1 MGSASQ
7 PGRSSEVAR
16 ALQPWFSRHR
26 RRFAFRSRPTPYK
39 ILLAEILLRKTR
51 GASVNDVFQRIYRRY
66 PRPAVLASAE
76 ISDLRRMIAPIG
88 LPNRATTLVSL
99 GRALVTQHGGRV
111 PHTRP
116 ELLALPGVG
125 PYAAG
130 AVLSAGFGVPTPMVD
145 GPIGRVLRRFGGID
159 DNGRAAYYDK
169 RVWALAEQLLPETG
183 VREYQFALLDLSA
196 LLCRPGKPLCSACP
210 LENICSY
217 AGNA

>member
-1 MGSASQ
+1 MGSALRQ
-7 PGRSSEVAR
+7 VRSSELAP
-16 ALQPWFSRHR
+16 ALQPWFRRHR

-51 GASVNDVFQRIYRRY
+51 GPSVNDVFRQIYRKY
-66 PRPAVLASAE
+66 SSPAALASAE
-76 ISDLRRMIAPIG
+76 ISDLRRSIAPIG
-88 LPNRATTLVSL
+88 LPKRAATLVAL
-99 GRALVTQHGGRV
+99 GRALVTQHGGKV

-116 ELLALPGVG
+116 ELLALPGIG

-130 AVLSAGFGVPTPMVD
+130 AVLSVGFGVPTPMVD

-159 DNGRAAYYDK
+159 DNGRPAYYDK

-196 LLCRPGKPLCSACP
+196 LLCRPGRPLCSACP

-217 AGNA
+217 AGKA